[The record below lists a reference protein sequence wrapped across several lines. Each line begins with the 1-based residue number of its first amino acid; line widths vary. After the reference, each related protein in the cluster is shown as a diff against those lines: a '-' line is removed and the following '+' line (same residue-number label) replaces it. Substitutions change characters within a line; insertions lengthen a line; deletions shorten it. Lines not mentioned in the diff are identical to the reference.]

1 MQHPIATTQ
10 PILAAAEPG
19 SGFAGLD
26 DPANDPAEMAALLA
40 VAAHLGAKP
49 RPGSRSD
56 IPAGATYLAQLAVH
70 DLDFHDRDAPGPE
83 PRLDL
88 SLIYGDG
95 PRHDAPFYQ
104 VPAGPGQPRHL
115 LRIGRTRP
123 TEASPAWGAA
133 RDLPRTGCP
142 HLDAHGVETRT
153 DVLIPNT
160 FSDSNLMLGQ
170 MQTLWVLLH
179 NAVAEAVV
187 ASAGPAEAFAIARRV
202 TLHVYRAVIL
212 HDVLGSWLHPDL
224 RARYIRDTPD
234 RLSTAPLGGMPRA
247 FMAGVARLGHGLVRE
262 IYSLNDQRPVVGL
275 RDAIRH
281 TSTGRPHEMPLTEDW
296 LLDFGRFFAVGGSKP
311 QFARALGPHIPRPFR
326 LGGGVGLDGPNPTDG
341 LVLRDLLACCR
352 GDMPAVRSL
361 VDRIESASPGLLEGS
376 FAQDEN
382 TWREVLPGWLADA
395 GLEGARRDRL
405 AADPPLVLFL
415 MLEAE
420 AETRGRSLGRLGSV
434 IMGETFAAALS
445 EPAMRTDLDLARAT
459 VFPKGVPETAAEL
472 IIGLQAHYRF
482 AEGARL
488 HPVEDDAA
496 APSRRKEFPMLDTT
510 PRHPAPEG
518 LVEVADY
525 VEFGRLVTEWTLG
538 ETERPCDIRELR
550 NQLDGIAVVPDSFK
564 EVLFVESAS
573 DTLVIRLPE
582 RELLAQTRE
591 ALEAPQVTEGYM
603 LPKFYDDYYHKG
615 FGPVMSPLEMFL
627 ARVGDYTIAQCK

>member
-1 MQHPIATTQ
+1 MQDPIVTAP
-10 PILAAAEPG
+10 PILAAPEPG
-19 SGFAGLD
+19 TGFAGLD
-26 DPANDPAEMAALLA
+26 DPASDKAARAALVA
-40 VAAHLGAKP
+40 IAAHLGATP

-70 DLDFHDRDAPGPE
+70 DLDFHDRDAPGPK

-95 PRHDAPFYQ
+95 PRHDAAFYQ
-104 VPAGPGQPRHL
+104 VPDGPGQPRYL
-115 LRIGRTRP
+115 LRVGRTRP
-123 TEASPAWGAA
+123 TPASPAWGAA
-133 RDLPRTGCP
+133 RDLPRTACP
-142 HLDAHGVETRT
+142 HLDGHGVETRT
-153 DVLIPNT
+153 DVMIPNA

-179 NAVAEAVV
+179 NALAEAVV
-187 ASAGPAEAFAIARRV
+187 GSAGPVEAFAVARRV
-202 TLHVYRAVIL
+202 TLHVYRAVL
-212 HDVLGSWLHPDL
+212 LRDVLGTWLHPDL
-224 RARYIRDTPD
+224 RARYARDLPEQ
-234 RLSTAPLGGMPRA
+234 LSDAAPVGVPRA

-262 IYSLNDQRPVVGL
+262 IYALNDARPVVGL

-296 LLDFGRFFAVGGSKP
+296 LVDFGRFFAVAGTEP
-311 QFARALGPHIPRPFR
+311 QFARALGPHVPRPFR
-326 LGGGVGLDGPNPTDG
+326 LGGGVGLDGPSPDDG

-352 GDMPAVRSL
+352 GDMPSVRSL
-361 VDRIESASPGLLEGS
+361 VDRVAGAAPGLLEGS
-376 FAQDEN
+376 FAQDEI
-382 TWREVLPGWLADA
+382 TWRKVLPDWLGAA
-395 GLEGARRDRL
+395 GLAGARRDRL

-420 AETRGRSLGRLGSV
+420 AETDGRSLGRLGSV
-434 IMGETFAAALS
+434 IMGETLAAALP
-445 EPAMRTDLDLARAT
+445 EPASRRDLDLARAT
-459 VFPKGVPETAAEL
+459 VFPGGVPDTAADL
-472 IIGLQAHYRF
+472 VAGLQAHYRF

-488 HPVEDDAA
+488 HPVEGDVQR
-496 APSRRKEFPMLDTT
+496 PRKKEFPMLDTT
-510 PRHPAPEG
+510 PRNPHPEG

-538 ETERPCDIRELR
+538 ETPRPCDIRELR
-550 NQLDGIAVVPDSFK
+550 NQLDGIAVVPESFEK
-564 EVLFVESAS
+564 VLFVESAS
-573 DTLVIRLPE
+573 DTLVFRLPE
-582 RELLAQTRE
+582 RELLGRTRE
-591 ALEAPQVTEGYM
+591 ALEGPQVTEGYM